1 MKKWY
6 IGYYI
11 YKDIETPSGMPR
23 IIDDELFERV
33 QRMLYR
39 NKKSPASSRG
49 QEEYML
55 ITKLFCGY
63 CKEMM
68 IGYGGTSKS
77 GKTYHYYACKDA
89 KKKLCN
95 KKVVSKEFGRIVN

>member
-11 YKDIETPSGMPR
+11 YNDIETPSGMPR

-77 GKTYHYYACKDA
+77 GKTYHYYACKNA

-95 KKVVSKEFGRIVN
+95 KKVVSKEVWSYR